1 MMRRLALAGL
11 LAGLAGG
18 PAMTQDNS
26 VVVVPPA
33 PPIASAPAAPAPIV
47 QTPSAT
53 PPPGLVQTTMP
64 PVTPDNTAP
73 AVNADTGAATAVPAP
88 PDAAPPPPPW
98 AMGKVATLGVLDK
111 VDGGT
116 SQVTIPVGGQA
127 AVGDLQVNVLAC
139 ATRPA
144 GQIPDTA
151 IYLSAQANGAA
162 GAPLYHGWMLRSAPG
177 AAVVGDASETFRV
190 INCS

>member
-1 MMRRLALAGL
+1 MRRLVLAGL
-11 LAGLAGG
+11 LAGLAG
-18 PAMTQDNS
+18 PALAQDNS

-33 PPIASAPAAPAPIV
+33 PPIASAPAAPAPVV
-47 QTPSAT
+47 QTPST
-53 PPPGLVQTTMP
+53 MQPPGLVQTTMP
-64 PVTPDNTAP
+64 PVTPDNSAP
-73 AVNADTGAATAVPAP
+73 ATANTDTGAPAP

-98 AMGKVATLGVLDK
+98 AMGKTATLGVLDK

-127 AVGDLQVNVLAC
+127 AVGDLQVAVLAC
-139 ATRPA
+139 ATRPP

-151 IYLSAQANGAA
+151 IYLSAQASGAA

-190 INCS
+190 IGCS

>member
-1 MMRRLALAGL
+1 MRRIVLAGL
-11 LAGLAGG
+11 LAGLAG
-18 PAMTQDNS
+18 PAQAQDNS

-33 PPIASAPAAPAPIV
+33 PPIASAPAQTPAV
-47 QTPSAT
+47 QTPT
-53 PPPGLVQTTMP
+53 TIPPPGLVQTTMP
-64 PVTPDNTAP
+64 PVTPDNSAP
-73 AVNADTGAATAVPAP
+73 ATANIDTGTPPP

-98 AMGKVATLGVLDK
+98 AMGKTATLGVLDK

-127 AVGDLQVNVLAC
+127 AVGDLQVTVLAC
-139 ATRPA
+139 ASRPA

-151 IYLSAQANGAA
+151 IYLSAQASGAA

-190 INCS
+190 IDCS

>member
-1 MMRRLALAGL
+1 MRRVMLAGL
-11 LAGLAGG
+11 LAGLAGW
-18 PAMTQDNS
+18 PAFAQDNS

-33 PPIASAPAAPAPIV
+33 PPIASAPAAPAPAV
-47 QTPSAT
+47 QTPSAS

-73 AVNADTGAATAVPAP
+73 AAANTDTGTPP

-98 AMGKVATLGVLDK
+98 AMGKTATLGVLDK

-151 IYLSAQANGAA
+151 IYLSAQAAGAA